1 MNVFFTMVI
10 TPIIQILEFFY
21 SLFFELT
28 DNAGIAVIGLSFVV
42 TLCTLPLYMVAEKW
56 EETERNK
63 QKAMKTVNYKNKS
76 VFKSDEQ

>member
-42 TLCTLPLYMVAEKW
+42 TLWSY
-56 EETERNK
+56 N
-63 QKAMKTVNYKNKS
+63 QKLWIG
-76 VFKSDEQ
+76 